1 MVITQFEPPKHFRSR
16 HLVLLLRWWW

>member
-1 MVITQFEPPKHFRSR
+1 VNTQFEPPKHFRGR